1 MRRVERPRAADVDA
15 ARAAITGWL
24 TPTPLTPPLDGAAG
38 PELRLKLESLQ
49 PTGSFKVRGALN
61 ALASLDPG
69 LPVVTASA
77 GNHGLGVAY
86 AAARL
91 GRAATVVVPETASP
105 AKTEALGKYPVTL
118 VRAGGCYDE
127 AEAHA
132 LALGGYY
139 LSPYNDPM
147 VIAGQGTI
155 GCELDEQ
162 AGGELTVVCAVGGGG
177 LAAGL
182 GLWASRRPG
191 TTIVGVEAAASTAVS
206 AAVQAGAVVPV
217 EVGQTLA
224 DGLSGNLEPGSVTVG
239 LVREHV
245 AALVTVTE
253 DEIAAAIRYLATV
266 HGVVA
271 EGAGAAAT
279 AAVLAGKVPAANQ
292 VIAVVSGR
300 NIAPAALAAILG
312 LSRRISQDRV
322 RVMRLATIRTSDGT
336 TAARLEDQTLIP
348 LAAQS
353 VSELLETGVDSVHD
367 RAGASPVPVPEAD
380 FAPVVPRPGKIICV
394 GLNYRMHIAETGRE
408 TPEYPTIFTKYP
420 DALLGPGDDLVIP
433 SVSSRVDWEV
443 ELGVIVGKPIRNAS
457 ADEAQAA
464 IAGYTVTNDVSMR
477 DWQRRTLQW
486 WAGKNFER
494 STPVGPYLVT
504 PDEVDYANDLEVR
517 CEVDGEIVQQSRTS
531 DMVFSPS
538 QILAYA
544 SQIVT
549 LRPGDIILSGTPGGV
564 GDARQPPVYLAPGN
578 VMRTY
583 IENLGECVNTCVA
596 EK

>member
-1 MRRVERPRAADVDA
+1 MRRVSRPQAADVAA
-15 ARAAITGWL
+15 ARAAIARTL
-24 TPTPLTPPLDGAAG
+24 APTPLDVTAG
-38 PELRLKLESLQ
+38 PGLALKLESLQ

-61 ALASLDPG
+61 ALTSLDPG

-91 GRAATVVVPETASP
+91 GREATVVVPETASP
-105 AKTEALGKYPVTL
+105 AKTEALRKYPVTL
-118 VRAGGCYDE
+118 VRTGRSYEE

-132 LALGGYY
+132 IALGGYY
-139 LSPYNDPM
+139 LSPYNDPL

-162 AGGELTVVCAVGGGG
+162 TGGELTVVCAVGGGG

-191 TTIVGVEAAASTAVS
+191 TRIVGVEAAASTAVS
-206 AAVQAGAVVPV
+206 AAVRAGHTVPV
-217 EVGQTLA
+217 EVDTTLA
-224 DGLSGNLEPGSVTVG
+224 DGLAGNLEPGSVTVD
-239 LVREHV
+239 LIRDHV
-245 AALVTVTE
+245 GALVTVTE
-253 DEIAAAIRYLATV
+253 DEITSAIRYLATA
-266 HGVVA
+266 HGVIA

-279 AAVLAGKVPAANQ
+279 AAVLAGKVPAASQ
-292 VIAVVSGR
+292 VVAVVSGR
-300 NIAPAALAAILG
+300 NIAAPTLAAILG
-312 LSRRISQDRV
+312 LSGPTSQDRV
-322 RVMRLATIRTSDGT
+322 RIMRLATIRTSDGT

-353 VSELLETGVDSVHD
+353 VSELFETGQLESARD
-367 RAGASPVPVPEAD
+367 RVGASPVPVPEAD

-420 DALLGPGDDLVIP
+420 DALLGPGDDLVLP
-433 SVSSRVDWEV
+433 SVSDRVDWEV
-443 ELGVIVGKPIRNAS
+443 ELGVIVGNAIHRAS
-457 ADEAQAA
+457 VDEAQAA
-464 IAGYTVTNDVSMR
+464 IAGYTVTNDISMR

-504 PDEVDYANDLEVR
+504 PDEADPDDLEVR
-517 CEVDGEIVQQSRTS
+517 CTVDDDVVQQSRTS
-531 DMVFSPS
+531 DLLFSPAR
-538 QILAYA
+538 ILAYA

-549 LRPGDIILSGTPGGV
+549 LRPGDLILTGTPGGV
-564 GDARQPPVYLAPGN
+564 GDARTPPVYLKPGN

-583 IENLGECVNTCVA
+583 IEGLGECVNTCVA